1 MLGDANLPLA
11 QRLAWRATF
20 PLVRTGILK
29 GLGITPVRAALVPS
43 VPNRVAAAVPHQPR
57 VPSEYPNEYPTE
69 DPSEYPTE
77 YPTE

>member
-29 GLGITPVRAALVPS
+29 GLGITPVRAALVPL
-43 VPNRVAAAVPHQPR
+43 VPHPQR
-57 VPSEYPNEYPTE
+57 VPHRVTHQYIP
-69 DPSEYPTE
+69 
-77 YPTE
+77 